1 MCLRTKKPLLVC
13 GGPMMAYYYLC
24 ATDMERA
31 IEVVNKNPKKKIAE
45 CLHIKPTDKYE
56 MLIDPVT
63 GDLYEFDHSL
73 NKWQPKINAGLHYKQ
88 MNEIEP
94 ILKHMNQR
102 PVFNVKPVEE
112 EYPLIKGVNIEAII
126 RLEDVRFH

>member
-45 CLHIKPTDKYE
+45 CLHIKPTDKYD

-126 RLEDVRFH
+126 RLEDVRSH